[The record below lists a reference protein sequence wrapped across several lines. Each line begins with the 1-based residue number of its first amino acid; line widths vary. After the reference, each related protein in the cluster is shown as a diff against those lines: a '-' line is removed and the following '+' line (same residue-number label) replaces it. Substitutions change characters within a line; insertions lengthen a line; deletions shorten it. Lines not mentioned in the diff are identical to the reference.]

1 MTLPVALGAGGSFFV
16 LLALVGSIASQH
28 ANIPQL
34 KVWARITLGITGA
47 ALIGLALSPLVNT
60 ASSSSINSPP
70 ILAAP
75 SASNQAVPVK
85 SVVPATQS
93 PPIASPSAATGA
105 TRQTTCLNL
114 VKALQRE
121 ADAILTVNGYV
132 DTTGNAPIAIQ
143 QPGYDQAKAGEHA
156 VNQIAQDALAA
167 YVASGLNLPT
177 SYDVP
182 TVLNDVASF
191 IGRLPG
197 EIKDKIT
204 SDAQEDWGAM
214 QDRPRVLDQVIAPA
228 ISLQCS
234 RL

>member
-1 MTLPVALGAGGSFFV
+1 M
-16 LLALVGSIASQH
+16 
-28 ANIPQL
+28 
-34 KVWARITLGITGA
+34 
-47 ALIGLALSPLVNT
+47 
-60 ASSSSINSPP
+60 
-70 ILAAP
+70 LAAP

-93 PPIASPSAATGA
+93 PSIASPSAAMGA

-132 DTTGNAPIAIQ
+132 DTTGNAPIAIE
-143 QPGYDQAKAGEHA
+143 QPGYDQAKAGEDA

-177 SYDVP
+177 SYDVS

-191 IGRLPG
+191 IG
-197 EIKDKIT
+197 D
-204 SDAQEDWGAM
+204 
-214 QDRPRVLDQVIAPA
+214 
-228 ISLQCS
+228 SLVKL
-234 RL
+234 RIG